1 MNNIQDNPAR
11 VAPPESP
18 LEPDYKKLRFEFL
31 NNYLESDNIDSDF
44 HVKIE
49 EHIHN
54 NGLIHV
60 WLRMLHTKRHDEVEL
75 DMKEL
80 LYFLVFDYLENEI

>member
-1 MNNIQDNPAR
+1 MLSSEEDNHMNNIQDNPAR
-11 VAPPESP
+11 VAPPEPP

-49 EHIHN
+49 AKFD
-54 NGLIHV
+54 LI
-60 WLRMLHTKRHDEVEL
+60 ENYL
-75 DMKEL
+75 DS
-80 LYFLVFDYLENEI
+80 DD